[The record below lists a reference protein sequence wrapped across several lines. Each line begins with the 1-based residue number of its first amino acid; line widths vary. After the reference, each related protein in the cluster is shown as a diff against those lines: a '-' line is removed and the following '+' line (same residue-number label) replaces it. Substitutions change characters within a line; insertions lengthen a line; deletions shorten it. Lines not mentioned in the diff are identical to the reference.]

1 KKILYQGDAISSVG
15 AIELTKNNEYLTD
28 FSTKFSFQIDTLGR
42 PTYGHG
48 LVFFLATVGL
58 QIPLNSAGGILGL
71 LNTTASFSSTNHIA
85 SEDFHRQDT
94 ADVQIAYN
102 STTKNLSVSWT
113 YRLISDPRENTS
125 LFYIIDLMK
134 VLSQWVT
141 IGFSAATGH
150 CSDNGTVDFAEAEEG
165 KKSAAERETLTSIND
180 DLERGAVPRRF
191 FYRDLA
197 SATSN
202 FPENKMGYLIDL
214 DMAAAVKNV
223 SRGSKQGKKEYVTEV
238 KTISQLRHRNL
249 VQLLGCCHDRG
260 EFLLVYEFMPNG
272 SLDARLFGKK
282 RPLAWAVRYMI
293 SLGLATALL
302 YLYEEW
308 EQCVV
313 HRDTKS
319 SNIML
324 DVDVEIWT
332 S

>member
-1 KKILYQGDAISSVG
+1 MMTLKEEQYQEDFFTEILLLQPATFPRTKCG
-15 AIELTKNNEYLTD
+15 AKE
-28 FSTKFSFQIDTLGR
+28 
-42 PTYGHG
+42 G
-48 LVFFLATVGL
+48 LV
-58 QIPLNSAGGILGL
+58 
-71 LNTTASFSSTNHIA
+71 
-85 SEDFHRQDT
+85 
-94 ADVQIAYN
+94 
-102 STTKNLSVSWT
+102 
-113 YRLISDPRENTS
+113 
-125 LFYIIDLMK
+125 LF
-134 VLSQWVT
+134 T
-141 IGFSAATGH
+141 
-150 CSDNGTVDFAEAEEG
+150 
-165 KKSAAERETLTSIND
+165 R
-180 DLERGAVPRRF
+180 
-191 FYRDLA
+191 
-197 SATSN
+197 
-202 FPENKMGYLIDL
+202 GYLIDL